1 MAETGAVSG
10 AEPAIDLSV
19 SRRVHVVGIGGAGM
33 SAIAEVLAAMG
44 HVVTGS
50 DLKASAGLDRLEAL
64 GVRVTVGHAAS
75 NLGRAEFLTR
85 STAVPDR
92 NPECR
97 AAEEAGIPVLSRA
110 DVLAAICAQRRTIA
124 VAGTHGKTTTASMLA
139 LVLRQAGVR
148 PSFIIG
154 GDVNEIGT
162 GAAWDSGD
170 LLVAE
175 ADESDGTF
183 VRLPRAAGIVTNV
196 EPDHLDHHGG
206 YGELVAAF
214 ERFVVETDGP
224 VVVGVDDPDG
234 ARLAADTDAVSVGTS
249 GDADW
254 RISDVEEAWAGVR
267 FVITS
272 PDGEHLG
279 ISLPVPGLHNARNAA
294 CAAVISR
301 LMGIPPEPIVE
312 GLGNFGGV
320 ARRFEHRGR
329 SGGIEFVDDYAHLPS
344 EVRATIAAASSGSW
358 RRLVAVF
365 QPHRYSRIEALWSDF
380 GDAFDGA
387 DLIYVTDMYP
397 AGEAPR
403 PGVTGQLIVDAVVR
417 SRPGVDIRYVPR
429 RDELI
434 ELLAADLAA
443 GDLCLTMGAGDLTSV
458 PDEVRS
464 RIDA

>member
-1 MAETGAVSG
+1 
-10 AEPAIDLSV
+10 
-19 SRRVHVVGIGGAGM
+19 
-33 SAIAEVLAAMG
+33 
-44 HVVTGS
+44 
-50 DLKASAGLDRLEAL
+50 
-64 GVRVTVGHAAS
+64 
-75 NLGRAEFLTR
+75 
-85 STAVPDR
+85 
-92 NPECR
+92 
-97 AAEEAGIPVLSRA
+97 
-110 DVLAAICAQRRTIA
+110 
-124 VAGTHGKTTTASMLA
+124 
-139 LVLRQAGVR
+139 
-148 PSFIIG
+148 
-154 GDVNEIGT
+154 
-162 GAAWDSGD
+162 
-170 LLVAE
+170 
-175 ADESDGTF
+175 
-183 VRLPRAAGIVTNV
+183 
-196 EPDHLDHHGG
+196 
-206 YGELVAAF
+206 
-214 ERFVVETDGP
+214 
-224 VVVGVDDPDG
+224 
-234 ARLAADTDAVSVGTS
+234 
-249 GDADW
+249 
-254 RISDVEEAWAGVR
+254 
-267 FVITS
+267 
-272 PDGEHLG
+272 
-279 ISLPVPGLHNARNAA
+279 
-294 CAAVISR
+294 
-301 LMGIPPEPIVE
+301 MGIPPEPIVE

-387 DLIYVTDMYP
+387 DLIYVTDVYP